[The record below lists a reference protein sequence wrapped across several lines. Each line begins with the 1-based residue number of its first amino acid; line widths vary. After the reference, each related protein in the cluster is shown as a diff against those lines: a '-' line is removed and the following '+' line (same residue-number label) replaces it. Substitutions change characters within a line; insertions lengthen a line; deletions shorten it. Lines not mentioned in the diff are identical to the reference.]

1 MKPPK
6 ESATEVW
13 SVLKKLDLNEPTWE
27 LTGKLR
33 ELNAC
38 KAWVD
43 AVGDSIARRS
53 AATTLARGTLHVVV
67 ESPAWK
73 NELHYIEQD
82 ILRRVNARY
91 HELLPKD
98 PAGDPVKRL
107 RMTIGALPAP
117 PPKEPAK
124 AKLPPPTESEQ
135 REVDERLA
143 NVTDPEVR
151 AAARRFLLVS
161 LRAERAERE
170 RKPR

>member
-6 ESATEVW
+6 EGAAEVW
-13 SVLKKLDLNEPTWE
+13 SVLRKLDLNEPTWE

-38 KAWVD
+38 KAWSE

-53 AATTLARGTLHVVV
+53 AATALGRGTLHVVV

-73 NELHYIEQD
+73 NELHYIEAD
-82 ILRRVNARY
+82 IVRRVNARY
-91 HELLPKD
+91 RELLPKD
-98 PAGDPVKRL
+98 PAGEPVKRL
-107 RMTIGALPAP
+107 RLAIGALPAP
-117 PPKEPAK
+117 PEKERPR
-124 AKLPPPTESEQ
+124 AKLPPPTDAEARQVE
-135 REVDERLA
+135 ERI
-143 NVTDPEVR
+143 TEIQDPELK

-170 RKPR
+170 RT